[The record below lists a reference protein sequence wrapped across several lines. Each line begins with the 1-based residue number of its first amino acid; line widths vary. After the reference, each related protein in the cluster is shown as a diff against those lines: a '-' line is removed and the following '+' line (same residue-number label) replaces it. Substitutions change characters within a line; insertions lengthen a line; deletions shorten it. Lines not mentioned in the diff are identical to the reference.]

1 MILNIVIILI
11 TRILKTIVSSY
22 SFFSSHSILFCNFL
36 KFNINIF
43 KDILFLIDRK
53 YSIIKKIY
61 LILKLKK
68 LPR

>member
-36 KFNINIF
+36 KLEINIF
-43 KDILFLIDRK
+43 FRNFIFNRYTIFNYKKNIFNSK
-53 YSIIKKIY
+53 IKKIT
-61 LILKLKK
+61 
-68 LPR
+68 